1 MRTGDEWRT
10 LVVNFKPND
19 TSGTHINPNR
29 RTLNCLYAKSDNQKS
44 ASGLVTTL
52 DALTNSD

>member
-10 LVVNFKPND
+10 LVVNFKPNE

-29 RTLNCLYAKSDNQKS
+29 RTLNFLYAKSDNQNLPA
-44 ASGLVTTL
+44 AS
-52 DALTNSD
+52 